1 MTQVY
6 TEAGWYR
13 SRPELEKQ
21 WRGVLRKHDAPVGPA
36 TRGALKYVLITED
49 SQLPV
54 YAANVDQQLAPFVGR
69 QVLVNGKLVDLANE
83 GFGQE
88 LWIGSIKAIEFEK
101 QFLNKK

>member
-1 MTQVY
+1 MTQIY
-6 TEAGWYR
+6 SGSEWYR

-21 WRGVLRKHDAPVGPA
+21 WRGVLQKRDAPVGPA
-36 TRGALKYVLITED
+36 TRDALKYVLITED

-54 YAANVDQQLAPFVGR
+54 YAANVEQQLAPFVGH
-69 QVLVNGKLVDLANE
+69 QVLVNGKLVGLANE

-88 LWIGSIKAIEFEK
+88 LWIGSIKAIESDK